1 MSVITT
7 EKATPQ
13 SVAIRG
19 LIIAGLIA
27 LPLAGSLG
35 ITGCNDTGSTKKV
48 KARTPAA
55 TPVPQAAKP
64 EVAREA
70 LPFTRQLSDYT
81 ALQPMERPSID
92 ILVEKVE
99 SAYKTGQKYLKAGD
113 PEKARAE
120 FDRAVDLIQASGF
133 QMESDPRL
141 SKLVDQIGDAT
152 QSYEQAQAQN
162 NAEEEEENPG
172 IPAPIEEIADLTLPP
187 GDPRLYSKAEQELI
201 AVPHDLPLT
210 VNDSVLQYLSYF
222 STSRGRAVV
231 EHGLERAGRYNEMI
245 RRTLKAEGVPQDLI
259 YLAQAESAFL
269 PQAVSRAGARGIWQ
283 FMPYRGMEYGLERTY
298 WIDERSDPEKATHAA
313 AQHMKDLYAMFG
325 DWYLV
330 MAAYNSGPGNVTKA
344 VERTGYADFWELQKR
359 HALPKQT
366 QNYVPII
373 IALALVAKDP
383 VLYGVQ
389 VIPEKP
395 PAVETVKPGHPV
407 DLHLVA
413 DATGADLE
421 DLRLLNPSL
430 LRSVTPNDPQFLL
443 VLPKGPGQKFADNI
457 QRVPIDKWTSWRLH
471 SVEGGETLAD
481 VARHYRVTVP
491 AIENANHLEA
501 HATLPA
507 GFLLSVPTA
516 PPVVKLVHYRVQK
529 GDTLEGIAERF
540 DVTVADIR
548 RWNHIS
554 GAKAPRGARLRIY
567 AGGEPVAA
575 SHAKSKSVQNRTAS
589 EGAAGAEHGSAVEN
603 VSSAH
608 PEKGEAVQH
617 RVKRGE
623 TLYSIARAY
632 GTTVTALKNSNPFL
646 AERPLAAGDVL
657 TIQR

>member
-1 MSVITT
+1 MKRWLTT
-7 EKATPQ
+7 
-13 SVAIRG
+13 R
-19 LIIAGLIA
+19 LIIVAAGAMTL
-27 LPLAGSLG
+27 SLG
-35 ITGCNDTGSTKKV
+35 FAGCDDTSKKQV
-48 KARTPAA
+48 KAHPPAA
-55 TPVPQAAKP
+55 TPVAAP
-64 EVAREA
+64 DVVAES
-70 LPFTRQLSDYT
+70 LPFSGHAVDFALIQPPPRPAIDVLVDKVQT
-81 ALQPMERPSID
+81 AYNLG
-92 ILVEKVE
+92 EKE
-99 SAYKTGQKYLKAGD
+99 LKAGD
-113 PEKARAE
+113 FEKARAE

-133 QMESDPRL
+133 QVESDPRL
-141 SKLVDQIGDAT
+141 SKLFDEIGDST
-152 QSYEQAQAQN
+152 QSYERQQAQN

-187 GDPRLYSKAEQELI
+187 GDPRLLAKAEQELI

-222 STSRGRAVV
+222 TSARGRAVM
-231 EHGLERAGRYNEMI
+231 EHGLERAGRYSDMI

-283 FMPYRGMEYGLERTY
+283 FMPFRGEEYGLDRTY

-330 MAAYNSGPGNVTKA
+330 MAAYNSGPGNVAKA
-344 VERTGYADFWELQKR
+344 VTRTGYADFWELQKR

-373 IALALVAKDP
+373 IAMALVAKDP
-383 VLYGVQ
+383 ALYGVQ
-389 VIPEKP
+389 FLPEKP
-395 PAVETVKPGHPV
+395 PAVETVQPGHPV

-413 DATGADLE
+413 DATGVDLE
-421 DLRLLNPSL
+421 DLRLLNPAL
-430 LRSVTPNDPQFLL
+430 LRSVTPNDPHFAL
-443 VLPKGPGQKFADNI
+443 VLPKGTGQKFEDNI
-457 QRVPIDKWTSWRLH
+457 QRVPIEKWTSWRLH
-471 SVEGGETLAD
+471 SVESGETLTE

-507 GFLLSVPTA
+507 GFLLNVPTA

-529 GDTLEGIAERF
+529 GDTLEGIAGRF
-540 DVTVADIR
+540 DVTVADLR

-554 GAKAPRGARLRIY
+554 GAKAARGARLRIY
-567 AGGEPVAA
+567 AGGEPVAT
-575 SHAKSKSVQNRTAS
+575 SHSKSKPAPSKSAGVT
-589 EGAAGAEHGSAVEN
+589 GAAADNTAAVQKVSGAR
-603 VSSAH
+603 
-608 PEKGEAVQH
+608 PEKPETLQH
-617 RVKRGE
+617 HVKRGE

-632 GTTVTALKNSNPFL
+632 GTTVSALRNSNPFL
-646 AERPLAAGDVL
+646 ADRPLAAGDVL
-657 TIQR
+657 VVQR

>member
-1 MSVITT
+1 V
-7 EKATPQ
+7 
-13 SVAIRG
+13 
-19 LIIAGLIA
+19 
-27 LPLAGSLG
+27 
-35 ITGCNDTGSTKKV
+35 
-48 KARTPAA
+48 
-55 TPVPQAAKP
+55 
-64 EVAREA
+64 
-70 LPFTRQLSDYT
+70 
-81 ALQPMERPSID
+81 
-92 ILVEKVE
+92 
-99 SAYKTGQKYLKAGD
+99 
-113 PEKARAE
+113 
-120 FDRAVDLIQASGF
+120 
-133 QMESDPRL
+133 
-141 SKLVDQIGDAT
+141 
-152 QSYEQAQAQN
+152 
-162 NAEEEEENPG
+162 
-172 IPAPIEEIADLTLPP
+172 
-187 GDPRLYSKAEQELI
+187 EQELI

-269 PQAVSRAGARGIWQ
+269 PQAVSRSGARGIWQ
-283 FMPYRGMEYGLERTY
+283 FMPYRGREYGLERTY

-330 MAAYNSGPGNVTKA
+330 LAAYNSGPGNVTKA

-359 HALPKQT
+359 HALPRET

-389 VIPEKP
+389 VVPEKP

-421 DLRLLNPSL
+421 DLRLLNPAL
-430 LRSVTPNDPQFLL
+430 LRGVTPNDSAFIL
-443 VLPKGPGQKFADNI
+443 VLPKGTGQKFADNI

-507 GFLLSVPTA
+507 GFLLNVPTA

-540 DVTVADIR
+540 DVTVAEIR

-554 GAKAPRGARLRIY
+554 GPKAPRGARLRIY
-567 AGGEPVAA
+567 AGGEPVAV
-575 SHAKSKSVQNRTAS
+575 SHGKSKSAQSGAGEGGGTGHAGVQ
-589 EGAAGAEHGSAVEN
+589 N

-608 PEKGEAVQH
+608 PEKSEAVQH
-617 RVKRGE
+617 RVKKGE

-646 AERPLAAGDVL
+646 ADRPLAAGDVL

>member
-1 MSVITT
+1 MRRTAATRDSITVGLLGL
-7 EKATPQ
+7 
-13 SVAIRG
+13 SLAIS
-19 LIIAGLIA
+19 AGFA
-27 LPLAGSLG
+27 
-35 ITGCNDTGSTKKV
+35 GCNGTTSTKQV
-48 KARTPAA
+48 KARPPAP
-55 TPVPQAAKP
+55 TPVAQAAKP
-64 EVAREA
+64 DFVHEQ
-70 LPFTRQLSDYT
+70 LPFTRQLPDYN
-81 ALQPMERPSID
+81 ALQPAVRPSID

-99 SAYKTGQKYLKAGD
+99 AAYNTGQKYLKAGD

-152 QSYEQAQAQN
+152 EVYEQAQAQN

-187 GDPRLYSKAEQELI
+187 GDPRLYTKAEQELI

-283 FMPYRGMEYGLERTY
+283 FMPYRGMEYGLDRTY

-421 DLRLLNPSL
+421 DLRLLNPAL
-430 LRSVTPNDPQFLL
+430 LRGVTPNDSAFIL
-443 VLPKGPGQKFADNI
+443 VLPKGTGQKFADNI

-491 AIENANHLEA
+491 AIENANHLET
-501 HATLPA
+501 HATLPS
-507 GFLLSVPTA
+507 GFLLNVPTA

-540 DVTVADIR
+540 DVTVAEIR

-554 GAKAPRGARLRIY
+554 GAKAPRGARLKIY
-567 AGGEPVAA
+567 AGGEPLAP
-575 SHAKSKSVQNRTAS
+575 SHAKSKSAQNGTPK
-589 EGAAGAEHGSAVEN
+589 GVTAGADHGAAVEN

-608 PEKGEAVQH
+608 PEKSEPVQH
-617 RVKRGE
+617 RVKKGE

-632 GTTVTALKNSNPFL
+632 GTTVSALKTSNPFL
-646 AERPLAAGDVL
+646 ADRPLAAGDVL

>member
-1 MSVITT
+1 
-7 EKATPQ
+7 
-13 SVAIRG
+13 
-19 LIIAGLIA
+19 
-27 LPLAGSLG
+27 
-35 ITGCNDTGSTKKV
+35 
-48 KARTPAA
+48 
-55 TPVPQAAKP
+55 
-64 EVAREA
+64 
-70 LPFTRQLSDYT
+70 
-81 ALQPMERPSID
+81 
-92 ILVEKVE
+92 
-99 SAYKTGQKYLKAGD
+99 
-113 PEKARAE
+113 
-120 FDRAVDLIQASGF
+120 
-133 QMESDPRL
+133 
-141 SKLVDQIGDAT
+141 
-152 QSYEQAQAQN
+152 
-162 NAEEEEENPG
+162 
-172 IPAPIEEIADLTLPP
+172 
-187 GDPRLYSKAEQELI
+187 
-201 AVPHDLPLT
+201 
-210 VNDSVLQYLSYF
+210 
-222 STSRGRAVV
+222 
-231 EHGLERAGRYNEMI
+231 
-245 RRTLKAEGVPQDLI
+245 
-259 YLAQAESAFL
+259 
-269 PQAVSRAGARGIWQ
+269 
-283 FMPYRGMEYGLERTY
+283 
-298 WIDERSDPEKATHAA
+298 
-313 AQHMKDLYAMFG
+313 
-325 DWYLV
+325 
-330 MAAYNSGPGNVTKA
+330 VTKA

-359 HALPKQT
+359 HALPRET

-421 DLRLLNPSL
+421 DLRLLNPAL
-430 LRSVTPNDPQFLL
+430 LRSVTPNDSQFIL
-443 VLPKGPGQKFADNI
+443 VLPKGTGQKFADNI
-457 QRVPIDKWTSWRLH
+457 QRVPVDKWTSWRLH

-507 GFLLSVPTA
+507 GFLLNVPTA

-540 DVTVADIR
+540 DVTVAEIR

-554 GAKAPRGARLRIY
+554 GPKAPRGARLRIY

-575 SHAKSKSVQNRTAS
+575 SHGKSKSAQSGAGEGDGATGHAAVQ
-589 EGAAGAEHGSAVEN
+589 N

-617 RVKRGE
+617 RVKKGE

-646 AERPLAAGDVL
+646 ADRPLAAGDVL

>member
-1 MSVITT
+1 
-7 EKATPQ
+7 
-13 SVAIRG
+13 
-19 LIIAGLIA
+19 
-27 LPLAGSLG
+27 
-35 ITGCNDTGSTKKV
+35 
-48 KARTPAA
+48 
-55 TPVPQAAKP
+55 
-64 EVAREA
+64 
-70 LPFTRQLSDYT
+70 
-81 ALQPMERPSID
+81 
-92 ILVEKVE
+92 
-99 SAYKTGQKYLKAGD
+99 
-113 PEKARAE
+113 
-120 FDRAVDLIQASGF
+120 
-133 QMESDPRL
+133 
-141 SKLVDQIGDAT
+141 
-152 QSYEQAQAQN
+152 
-162 NAEEEEENPG
+162 
-172 IPAPIEEIADLTLPP
+172 
-187 GDPRLYSKAEQELI
+187 
-201 AVPHDLPLT
+201 
-210 VNDSVLQYLSYF
+210 
-222 STSRGRAVV
+222 VV

-259 YLAQAESAFL
+259 YLAQAESSFL
-269 PQAVSRAGARGIWQ
+269 PQAVSRSGARGIWQ
-283 FMPYRGMEYGLERTY
+283 FMPYRGREYGLERTY

-330 MAAYNSGPGNVTKA
+330 LAAYNSGPGNVTKA

-359 HALPKQT
+359 HALPRET

-413 DATGADLE
+413 DATGVDLE
-421 DLRLLNPSL
+421 DLRLLNPAL
-430 LRSVTPNDPQFLL
+430 LRSVTPNDSQFIL
-443 VLPKGPGQKFADNI
+443 VLPKGTGQKFSDNI
-457 QRVPIDKWTSWRLH
+457 QRVPVDKWTSWRLH

-507 GFLLSVPTA
+507 GFLLNVPTA

-540 DVTVADIR
+540 DVTVAEIR

-554 GAKAPRGARLRIY
+554 GPKAPRGARLRIY

-575 SHAKSKSVQNRTAS
+575 SHGKSKSAQSGAGEGDGGISHAAVQ
-589 EGAAGAEHGSAVEN
+589 N

-608 PEKGEAVQH
+608 PEKGEPVQH
-617 RVKRGE
+617 RVKKGE

-646 AERPLAAGDVL
+646 ADRPLAAGDVL